1 MLIREATSWPPQY
14 GGAQQSGRDIPKFGN
29 GLLYSVYP
37 ENNCLIT
44 FAGEFD
50 NQGGRWHLKAGSA
63 ELAEKIT
70 ETLRQ
75 NVGKA
80 LAMLGDL
87 EVSAASAPRII
98 ARGETG
104 CQTED

>member
-1 MLIREATSWPPQY
+1 MPIREATSWPPQY

-44 FAGEFD
+44 FADEFD
-50 NQGGRWHLKAGSA
+50 NRWHLRAGSA

-87 EVSAASAPRII
+87 EVSAAVSSA
-98 ARGETG
+98 TM
-104 CQTED
+104 